1 MQARH
6 IPNIITT
13 LRILLVYPT
22 ITCLLA
28 GRYGAALFLF
38 ALAGVSD
45 GLDGF
50 LARYFDWRSR
60 LGSYLDPLADK
71 LLLVSCFLALSYLG
85 LAPTWLTAVVI
96 ARDVIIL
103 AGGIAYWFLRKPFE
117 GRPHWTSKAN
127 TFFQLLL
134 IFAIL
139 SHEGFGLPSSAW
151 PNFLI
156 FVVLFTSLVSGVC
169 YVYLWG
175 MDYWRGRVGGSGF

>member
-22 ITCLLA
+22 IHYLLA
-28 GRYGAALFLF
+28 GRYGVALCLF
-38 ALAGVSD
+38 AVAGISD

-71 LLLVSCFLALSYLG
+71 LLLISCFVALSYLG
-85 LAPTWLTAVVI
+85 LAPIWLTAVTI
-96 ARDVIIL
+96 ARDATIL
-103 AGGIAYWFLRKPFE
+103 AGGAAYYFLRRPFE

-127 TFFQLLL
+127 TFFQLAL
-134 IFAIL
+134 IFSIL
-139 SHEGFGLPSSAW
+139 SHRGFGVPSETW
-151 PNFLI
+151 PNVLMV
-156 FVVLFTSLVSGVC
+156 VVLVTSLVSGGW
-169 YVYLWG
+169 YVYVWG
-175 MDYWRGRVGGSGF
+175 LDYWRGRGA